1 MLRYLVYPLNAVE
14 KHPIISLMTLS
25 ANFRA
30 ACACFHH
37 HSSINI
43 FDQIDNILA
52 IHHLCIIYRC
62 DHRVIAFIF
71 IDANVFYLWLVHIML
86 YYYYIYKHIDLLLV
100 SSISFLL
107 SNDTAKTYAGAWL
120 CLAIIIDGNHRDCW
134 VWHSP

>member
-1 MLRYLVYPLNAVE
+1 MYLVYPLNAVE

-71 IDANVFYLWLVHIML
+71 IDANVFYLWLVHIIIIL
-86 YYYYIYKHIDLLLV
+86 RILLLYV
-100 SSISFLL
+100 YTNISI
-107 SNDTAKTYAGAWL
+107 
-120 CLAIIIDGNHRDCW
+120 CC
-134 VWHSP
+134 